1 MTNCSDVGMPHAMTL
16 LMHVISTLP
25 STKPPEGQPRDT
37 VHPDDRAFRIL
48 YARQVAVDVQRWGLD
63 NADFLPTLEE
73 LFAELEGNPY
83 QFPIKYDGK
92 LAGARAADVTY
103 RGDVWRVVFDVDD
116 DYREVHIL
124 AIDEHDA
131 AYRAAER
138 RR

>member
-1 MTNCSDVGMPHAMTL
+1 M
-16 LMHVISTLP
+16 
-25 STKPPEGQPRDT
+25 
-37 VHPDDRAFRIL
+37 HPDDRAFRIL

>member
-1 MTNCSDVGMPHAMTL
+1 MTL

-37 VHPDDRAFRIL
+37 VHPDDRAFRLL
-48 YARQVAVDVQRWGLD
+48 YAPQVAVDVQRWGLN

-73 LFAELEGNPY
+73 LFAELETNPY
-83 QFPIKYDGK
+83 QFPVKYDGK
-92 LAGARAADVTY
+92 LAGARAAELIY
-103 RGDVWRVVFDVDD
+103 RGDVWRVVYDVDD
-116 DYREVHIL
+116 EYREVRML